1 MDIPHFIY
9 SFKGLPQQLS
19 VKESAHGVG
28 DMRSIPR
35 LGRSPGIGNG
45 IPFQYS
51 CLNNSMDRGA
61 WQASVNRV
69 AKSRTQLTDWI
80 HIYPFI
86 SWWAFVLFLHLSI
99 VYKVAMN
106 THAQVFKWMYVFI
119 SLEFILSRGTAR
131 SYGNSTVNIFE
142 TCRLFFK
149 LAAHFTF
156 LPAMDE
162 GFNFSTSSTIL
173 AVICLLYYSHPR
185 ISLIFISLIATWG
198 ALKKKKTTQHWF
210 PIYTLSILVGYS
222 PWGHKES
229 DMTAPYFLSIPWPI
243 KSEYLIMGPRKLVF
257 VSKSLECLRRFMFKN
272 LLGLVLV
279 KVPQRNITNRR

>member
-19 VKESAHGVG
+19 VKESAHDIG
-28 DMRSIPR
+28 DMGSVPR
-35 LGRSPGIGNG
+35 LGRFRGLGNSN
-45 IPFQYS
+45 PFQYS

-61 WQASVNRV
+61 WQASVNKV
-69 AKSRTQLTDWI
+69 AKSRTQLSDWI

-99 VYKVAMN
+99 VYNVALN
-106 THAQVFKWMYVFI
+106 THAEVFKWMYVFI
-119 SLEFILSRGTAR
+119 SLEFILSKGTAR
-131 SYGNSTVNIFE
+131 SF
-142 TCRLFFK
+142 RLFFK

-198 ALKKKKTTQHWF
+198 ALKKKNPLIFYLYPEDPGGATVHGVTKSQTRQH
-210 PIYTLSILVGYS
+210 YTFYLYPDQLNQNIWL
-222 PWGHKES
+222 WG
-229 DMTAPYFLSIPWPI
+229 P
-243 KSEYLIMGPRKLVF
+243 G
-257 VSKSLECLRRFMFKN
+257 N
-272 LLGLVLV
+272 
-279 KVPQRNITNRR
+279 